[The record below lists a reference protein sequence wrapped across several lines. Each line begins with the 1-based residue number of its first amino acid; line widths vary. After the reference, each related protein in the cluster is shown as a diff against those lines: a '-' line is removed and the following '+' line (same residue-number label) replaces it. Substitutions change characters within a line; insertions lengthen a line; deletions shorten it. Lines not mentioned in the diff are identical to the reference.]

1 MLSVRI
7 RRIAALT
14 LAAYVAALGTHC
26 ASLLPTEYSELEA
39 AGPEVPPA
47 PENFERIRVTLLEF
61 RNAANIGQFDVIPDG
76 DYNEYTIN
84 QRANP
89 QTEAPVYGVTPD
101 QQRRNETSSDVF
113 SPDTVPGG
121 ESDKPPSTE
130 ESSEP
135 NTPAP
140 PKPPAPEK
148 ASEESAQEESDKES
162 EPVDTTGDA
171 TNDSSDENKKPLPE
185 VEQVDTG
192 TLAREVTETTL
203 FQSGR
208 FEIVPDYIFKSK
220 VREAKER
227 GLDEAAAVR
236 AASEEL
242 GVRYIFYG
250 SLTDF
255 EIRQERDFWKVPL
268 WVIILAA
275 SFFIQDR
282 ELRNFVWG
290 AMIRL
295 VFLVPLNSEFWDY
308 GVEWDNLDMDIDV
321 AMDLRMV
328 DASSGSVLYAGAK
341 TVTRTENVRNL
352 NLLVWQ
358 SDRRIKI
365 TKSSAGR
372 QIRYVAKELVVDV
385 ADFVDREAGV
395 VP

>member
-14 LAAYVAALGTHC
+14 VAVYIAALGTRC
-26 ASLLPTEYSELEA
+26 ASLLPTEYTEIEA
-39 AGPEVPPA
+39 AGPELPPA

-61 RNAANIGQFDVIPDG
+61 RNAADIRQFDVIPDG
-76 DYNEYTIN
+76 HYNEYTIN
-84 QRANP
+84 QRNDPHTDAP
-89 QTEAPVYGVTPD
+89 QYGVTPE
-101 QQRRNETSSDVF
+101 QQRNRDTSPDVF
-113 SPDTVPGG
+113 SPDTVPDS
-121 ESDKPPSTE
+121 ESEEAVPPAPDK
-130 ESSEP
+130 ESSEDV
-135 NTPAP
+135 PAP
-140 PKPPAPEK
+140 PKPL
-148 ASEESAQEESDKES
+148 
-162 EPVDTTGDA
+162 
-171 TNDSSDENKKPLPE
+171 DETEKPLPE

-208 FEIVPDYIFKSK
+208 FEVVPDFIFKNK
-220 VREAKER
+220 VRAAQER

-236 AASEEL
+236 AAAEEL
-242 GVRYIFYG
+242 NIRYIFYG

-268 WVIILAA
+268 WVIVLAA

-282 ELRNFVWG
+282 ELREFVWG
-290 AMIRL
+290 AMLRL
-295 VFLVPLNSEFWDY
+295 LFVVPLNSEFWDY
-308 GVEWDNLDMDIDV
+308 GVEWDNMDLDIDV

-328 DASSGSVLYAGAK
+328 DASSGSVLYSDAK

-385 ADFVDREAGV
+385 AEFVDREAGV
-395 VP
+395 VR